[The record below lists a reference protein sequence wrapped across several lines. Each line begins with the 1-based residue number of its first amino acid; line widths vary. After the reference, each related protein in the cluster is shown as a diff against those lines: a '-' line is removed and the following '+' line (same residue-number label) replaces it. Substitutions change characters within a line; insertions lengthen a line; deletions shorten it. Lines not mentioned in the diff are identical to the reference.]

1 MMKRRIQYILL
12 FLLLTTAI
20 QAQRGYEY
28 WLDDNYDS
36 RITGTQSTDN
46 DFALSVDVGTLSP
59 GLHIFNYHAQD
70 VTGSWGTLH
79 RQAFLIDATGS
90 SYEYWID
97 EDYSH
102 RGTGGLS
109 GPEVSASVDISHLS
123 PGIHVFNYRTLAT
136 GGSGALTRHAFL
148 IGTDVSGYEYWYD
161 DNYAKRKVKA
171 GNGGSVALSF
181 DLNEVPA
188 GIHALNIRPRTSD
201 GTVGPATSML
211 FVNELAVVAYEYWF
225 DDDIAYKVTAKA
237 SGKDLQL
244 PISVSH
250 LSGDAHYLNFRA
262 MHADGSWG
270 TLMRKG
276 FVLKSNIIGYDYAFG
291 SDATKHVNV
300 TSTEQLVMQNQ
311 KFAIPDP
318 KERAAI
324 CDTTTIQID
333 TVANTAMAIRRD
345 TTDFSIFFRNDEGRV
360 SEVQNSEVAVADT
373 LLRQLPEIP
382 LFGSIL
388 VDRVD
393 SSDFRGFYIN
403 VPDSDTYVLATTQE
417 CRLFFYD
424 DQGKRIDDM
433 PLLINPLKLKAGR
446 YYGIIYHMKG
456 TDDSFAVSYAIENNI
471 VAKPI
476 ITHKDN
482 RIAISTT
489 TAKATIHYTMD
500 GTTPDATS
508 TVYTDT
514 ITVSRNCII
523 KAVAV
528 RENYEDSDVD
538 SLIVDWFKVANVEF
552 DQNGHTITL
561 TTQTDSATIH
571 YTLSNSGAGE
581 QIYSAPL
588 TLSADCTIEAYA
600 TRDGYTP
607 SDTTSFVFHADGVT
621 CSNPVFARNENV
633 ITIST
638 QTENAQIYYTTDG
651 TEPTNQSQL
660 YADSI
665 VVDRNM
671 TIKAIAM
678 RENYYPSQVAT
689 YEVDWFRVAN
699 VEFVPNGYVISL
711 TTATEGAAIRYTL
724 SNSEAGEQVYSEPL
738 TMTGDCDIMAYATR
752 DGYHNSDTTS
762 FVFKAIDVTVAKP
775 TISTNGNKVGIS
787 TTTEQATIY
796 YTMDGSEPTEKS
808 AVYRD
813 SIMVDRNCIIKAIAM
828 RQNWFP
834 SQVDSLNVDPFKVSN
849 VEFVQEGNK
858 VILSTE
864 TEAATIYYHMV
875 GDLHSGYDEYR
886 DTLSMIA
893 SDVIMAYATR
903 DGYTTSDTTR
913 YEFIYTP
920 VGEAVFD
927 GLVAMVSGELTLDDA
942 FDSTGGRSEA
952 AKTIAAIIWDK
963 STPVTEDDL
972 RGIDNP
978 NLLVYVNES
987 SLAPESVK
995 NVVVNGRAKS
1005 IVLTDAKEGNNNFC
1019 CPQAFTAEK
1028 ITYSRNFQQYTQV
1041 GVSRGWEA
1049 IALPF
1054 EVQTISHEEQG
1065 DIAPFGSNASSKHFW
1080 LRQLTQQGLAQATKI
1095 EANVP
1100 YIISMPNDTDT
1111 YYKECILAG
1120 KVTFSAENVTIPVT
1134 EPVTLALADNT
1145 IMMVPAFQSI
1155 RRSSDVWAL
1164 NVGQGR
1170 SEYFEGSTF
1179 ERDYREVRPFEAY
1192 TVHRGDTPSP
1202 RFVPIKVMN
1211 GGTTG
1216 IEDVRSL
1223 MSDGRGENWYDMNG
1237 CRLQG
1242 RPTQKGIYLYNGRK
1256 VVIK

>member
-1 MMKRRIQYILL
+1 MMTRRIRYILL

-20 QAQRGYEY
+20 HAQRGYEF
-28 WLDDNYDS
+28 WLDDDYDG
-36 RITGTQSTDN
+36 RIAGMQSTDN

-225 DDDIAYKVTAKA
+225 DDDIANKVTTKA
-237 SGKDLQL
+237 SGNDLQL

-250 LSGDAHYLNFRA
+250 LSGDVHYLNFRA

-291 SDATKHVNV
+291 SDSTKHVNV
-300 TSTEQLVMQNQ
+300 TSSEQLVMQSQ

-318 KERAAI
+318 KERTAI

-345 TTDFSIFFRNDEGRV
+345 TTDFSMFFRNDEGRV

-382 LFGSIL
+382 LFGSIS

-456 TDDSFAVSYAIENNI
+456 TDDSFAVSYAIENNM

-588 TLSADCTIEAYA
+588 TLSADCTIEVYA

-621 CSNPVFARNENV
+621 CSNPVFAQNENV

-678 RENYYPSQVAT
+678 RENYYPSQVT
-689 YEVDWFRVAN
+689 TFEVNWFKVAIPTLVWN
-699 VEFVPNGYVISL
+699 ADTLIVSS
-711 TTATEGAAIRYTL
+711 ATEGATIDVIKRFTSDGDVAEWAGGVTPMRVELENLYYEIWARKEGWTNSDTLKFYYPYTAWHEL
-724 SNSEAGEQVYSEPL
+724 LAAVEHARQTIEAANQSDKVVKVGDCPYAALNAKLTDAENWYAERNSEAADINDLRNQILQLIAEVEAELNAVDYVYDADNGVLAINGGTTLAEALDAAGGRDEVAKTITAIVWNSTATL
-738 TMTGDCDIMAYATR
+738 T
-752 DGYHNSDTTS
+752 NSDLQGLDNPNMLVYVQS
-762 FVFKAIDVTVAKP
+762 ASQAPSNCDNVVI
-775 TISTNGNKVGIS
+775 GN
-787 TTTEQATIY
+787 
-796 YTMDGSEPTEKS
+796 
-808 AVYRD
+808 
-813 SIMVDRNCIIKAIAM
+813 
-828 RQNWFP
+828 
-834 SQVDSLNVDPFKVSN
+834 
-849 VEFVQEGNK
+849 
-858 VILSTE
+858 
-864 TEAATIYYHMV
+864 
-875 GDLHSGYDEYR
+875 
-886 DTLSMIA
+886 
-893 SDVIMAYATR
+893 
-903 DGYTTSDTTR
+903 
-913 YEFIYTP
+913 
-920 VGEAVFD
+920 
-927 GLVAMVSGELTLDDA
+927 
-942 FDSTGGRSEA
+942 DSTGYM
-952 AKTIAAIIWDK
+952 AKNIKLKDVA
-963 STPVTEDDL
+963 
-972 RGIDNP
+972 
-978 NLLVYVNES
+978 
-987 SLAPESVK
+987 
-995 NVVVNGRAKS
+995 
-1005 IVLTDAKEGNNNFC
+1005 EGNGDFY
-1019 CPQAFTAEK
+1019 CPIAFTAEM
-1028 ITYSRNFQQYTQV
+1028 ISYTHEYRQQTEV
-1041 GVSRGWEA
+1041 GVSRGWET
-1049 IALPF
+1049 IAMPF
-1054 EVQTISHEEQG
+1054 TVQTIMHETKG
-1065 DIAPFGSNASSKHFW
+1065 LITPFGTDSINKHFW
-1080 LRQLTQQGLAQATKI
+1080 LRQLTQQGLAQARRI
-1095 EANVP
+1095 EANTP
-1100 YIISMPNDTDT
+1100 YLISMPNSDAYSAEFNLND
-1111 YYKECILAG
+1111 L
-1120 KVTFSAENVTIPVT
+1120 VTFSSQNVEVPVT
-1134 EPVTLALADNT
+1134 QLNGMEAQTATGD
-1145 IMMVPAFQSI
+1145 MVMLQPNFKGQSATAMI
-1155 RRSSDVWAL
+1155 YAL
-1164 NVGQGR
+1164 NVGVQR
-1170 SEYFEGSTF
+1170 DDHPEGSVF
-1179 ERDYREVRPFEAY
+1179 VANYRSVRPFEAF
-1192 TVHRGDTPSP
+1192 TVHHGNGPAPQFISISD
-1202 RFVPIKVMN
+1202 IN

-1216 IEDVRSL
+1216 IEDVRCK
-1223 MSDGRGENWYDMNG
+1223 MSDGRGDNWYDLNG
-1237 CRLQG
+1237 RKLQQK
-1242 RPTQKGIYLYNGRK
+1242 PTQKGVYILNGHK
-1256 VVIK
+1256 TVIR